1 MGDFRLLNFSTHP
14 GTPPPRS
21 HWCTGYSSAPLR
33 TVALP
38 SVRRGTGNPD
48 DSNILLAVPRTAL
61 DRTGWPSR
69 RTWRAIADVGHTV
82 TSQLLG
88 AVASQLY
95 SSVTFFEG
103 RRQTRA
109 ISTARTTYIPSG
121 LRIDIWDTE
130 LYLPETHTEMGTT
143 TMHTRGQSQTLFVSS
158 TEKGHYKSHSS
169 SSDPC
174 SSFILCSFL
183 YV

>member
-69 RTWRAIADVGHTV
+69 RTWGNGEPFATIRNGAQGHAALDDNSSIQVHCALQQVPDGGLFCYHPAQRHHLGGSDIHTVRMSGHT
-82 TSQLLG
+82 
-88 AVASQLY
+88 
-95 SSVTFFEG
+95 
-103 RRQTRA
+103 
-109 ISTARTTYIPSG
+109 
-121 LRIDIWDTE
+121 
-130 LYLPETHTEMGTT
+130 
-143 TMHTRGQSQTLFVSS
+143 
-158 TEKGHYKSHSS
+158 
-169 SSDPC
+169 
-174 SSFILCSFL
+174 
-183 YV
+183 